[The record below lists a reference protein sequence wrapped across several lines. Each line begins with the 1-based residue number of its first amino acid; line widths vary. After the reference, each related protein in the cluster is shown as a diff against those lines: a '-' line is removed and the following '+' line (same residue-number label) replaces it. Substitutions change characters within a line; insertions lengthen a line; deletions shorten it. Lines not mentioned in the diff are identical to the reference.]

1 MNLND
6 MILLSTDDHLIEPP
20 DTFEGHWP
28 AQYKDQAPKL
38 VLNKDTGLDEWIFQ
52 GVSVGTNGLGAVVSW
67 PKQEWGFDPVGY
79 SEMRPGVY
87 NLHEKVRDMNV
98 NGVLAAT
105 TFPTFPGF
113 AGTHMAN
120 LPDKQLSLMGIQA
133 VNDYILDEIVGSY
146 PGRFMPLCILPYYD
160 IDESV
165 KEIHRIA
172 KKGCVTVSIPETP
185 YGLGMPDY
193 ASGYWDPIFKAINE
207 HGIVASLHIAG
218 GFSLL
223 QRPKNARP
231 DDTITLAP
239 LISAITGTDLMLSG
253 VLRRFPDTKIAM
265 SEGGLAWISG
275 WLDRMDRHIIN
286 QAWTGLDT
294 LPPGM
299 TPTDVWRKNFLACF
313 ITDKTALRL
322 RDRIGVDTISWE
334 CDYPHSDSTW
344 PYSPEV
350 LLKELDGAGCTD
362 EEIEKITWQN
372 VARFFNWDPFKH
384 TPREQATVGA
394 LRALSKDVDISET
407 SKAEYRRR
415 YEAANASA

>member
-1 MNLND
+1 
-6 MILLSTDDHLIEPP
+6 
-20 DTFEGHWP
+20 
-28 AQYKDQAPKL
+28 
-38 VLNKDTGLDEWIFQ
+38 
-52 GVSVGTNGLGAVVSW
+52 
-67 PKQEWGFDPVGY
+67 
-79 SEMRPGVY
+79 
-87 NLHEKVRDMNV
+87 
-98 NGVLAAT
+98 
-105 TFPTFPGF
+105 
-113 AGTHMAN
+113 
-120 LPDKQLSLMGIQA
+120 
-133 VNDYILDEIVGSY
+133 
-146 PGRFMPLCILPYYD
+146 
-160 IDESV
+160 
-165 KEIHRIA
+165 
-172 KKGCVTVSIPETP
+172 
-185 YGLGMPDY
+185 MPDF
-193 ASGYWDPIFKAINE
+193 ASGYWDPVFKAINE

-223 QRPKNARP
+223 QRPENARP

-253 VLRRFPDTKIAM
+253 LFRRFPDTKIAM
-265 SEGGLAWISG
+265 SEGGLAWIFG
-275 WLDRMDRHIIN
+275 WLDRMDRHIVN

-313 ITDKTALRL
+313 ITDKSALRL

-350 LLKELDGAGCTD
+350 LLQELEGADCTD

-372 VARFFNWDPFKH
+372 VARFFNWDPFAH

-394 LRALSKDVDISET
+394 LRALAKDVDVSET

-415 YEAANASA
+415 YEEAIASA